1 MNKLFLIASFA
12 ILAID
17 ANKIRKIEM
26 QTSDEP
32 DSGMNH
38 LFGQVTLDVRIIS
51 LKIHHNLLY
60 ISFYL
65 LLLIHFHLLLSAS

>member
-1 MNKLFLIASFA
+1 MSKILLLFVFA
-12 ILAID
+12 IAAIN

-38 LFGQVTLDVRIIS
+38 LFGQVTLDVRL
-51 LKIHHNLLY
+51 LKIQ
-60 ISFYL
+60 
-65 LLLIHFHLLLSAS
+65 LLIFEGNNLIIRIGH